1 MIEMSTV
8 WMRVAVALYSIGLLH
23 AILTVLRHRLPLFRV
38 ALGTFSVGVVVH
50 TVSLVEETA
59 RMGSL
64 PLHNFFESASL
75 CSLLIAVLFLSVY
88 WRYRIE
94 SLSVLLFPLVFL
106 MALLGTLGAPVGAW
120 SSPVLRDAWLL
131 VHVALVLL
139 GYAALL
145 VMAAAS
151 VLYLVHEQRLKSKRP
166 NAFFDRLSPLGT
178 LDELISWAMAIAFV
192 LITLA
197 VIVGST
203 WGFVEYGTR
212 WVREPKIA
220 ISLVTWGF
228 YLAMVW
234 LRSVAGWRG
243 RRAAMVAVAVVGCSA
258 LTWAAHVGLRSLF
271 IR

>member
-1 MIEMSTV
+1 MVEMSVV
-8 WMRVAVALYSIGLLH
+8 WMRVAAALYSIGLLH
-23 AILTVLRHRLPLFRV
+23 AILTVLRHRAQLFRV
-38 ALGTFSVGVVVH
+38 ALGTFSAGAVIH
-50 TVSLVEETA
+50 MVSIVEEA
-59 RMGSL
+59 VRMRSL
-64 PLHNFFESASL
+64 PVHNFFESASL
-75 CSLLIAVLFLSVY
+75 CSFLIAVLFLSVY
-88 WRYRIE
+88 WRYKIE

-106 MALLGTLGAPVGAW
+106 MALVGSLRTPVGAW
-120 SSPVLRDAWLL
+120 SSPAMRDAWLL
-131 VHVALVLL
+131 VHVTLVLL

-151 VLYLVHEQRLKSKRP
+151 VLYLVHEQRLKNKRP
-166 NAFFDRLSPLGT
+166 SPFFDRLPPLGT

-197 VIVGST
+197 VIVGSI
-203 WGFVEYGTR
+203 WAFVEFGTR
-212 WVREPKIA
+212 WIREPKIA

-271 IR
+271 MR

>member
-8 WMRVAVALYSIGLLH
+8 WMRVAVAFYSVGLLH
-23 AILTVLRHRLPLFRV
+23 AILTVLRHRLQLFRV
-38 ALGTFSVGVVVH
+38 ALGAFSVGVVIH
-50 TVSLVEETA
+50 TVSLVEETV
-59 RMGSL
+59 RMRSL

-75 CSLLIAVLFLSVY
+75 CSLLLAVLFLSVY

-94 SLSVLLFPLVFL
+94 SLSVLLFPPVFL
-106 MALLGTLGAPVGAW
+106 MALLGSFRAPVGAW
-120 SSPVLRDAWLL
+120 SSPALRDVWLL

-151 VLYLVHEQRLKSKRP
+151 VLYLVHEQRLKTKRP
-166 NAFFDRLSPLGT
+166 NAFFDRLPPLGT
-178 LDELISWAMAIAFV
+178 LDQLISWAMAIAFV

-197 VIVGST
+197 VIVGSA

-212 WVREPKIA
+212 WIREPKIA

-243 RRAAMVAVAVVGCSA
+243 RRAALVAVAVVGCSA

>member
-23 AILTVLRHRLPLFRV
+23 AILTVLRHRAQLFRV
-38 ALGTFSVGVVVH
+38 ALATFSVAVVVH
-50 TVSLVEETA
+50 AVSLVEETV
-59 RMGSL
+59 RLRSL

-75 CSLLIAVLFLSVY
+75 CSFLIAVLFLSVY

-106 MALLGTLGAPVGAW
+106 MAMVGSLRAPAGAW
-120 SSPVLRDAWLL
+120 SSPALRDAWLL

-166 NAFFDRLSPLGT
+166 SAFFDRLPPLGT

-203 WGFVEYGTR
+203 WGFVEFGTR
-212 WVREPKIA
+212 WIREPKIA

-271 IR
+271 VR